1 MPKISQKI
9 ESKSNFKLW
18 KIFHARIYDFWES
31 KCHFICSKDVFIR
44 CGYTANICSVSRVYV
59 HKPMYT
65 CMWSRLWDLE
75 NEIDFLVVLY
85 FCFIKRHVETVTFL
99 PKLVHFFQMVKYL
112 FFSRYNEYTHL
123 SVVYTD
129 AQARIWKLID
139 RNYF

>member
-18 KIFHARIYDFWES
+18 KIFHARINMTFES
-31 KCHFICSKDVFIR
+31 QNVILYVPRMFLSDVD
-44 CGYTANICSVSRVYV
+44 TANICSVSRVYV

-99 PKLVHFFQMVKYL
+99 PKLVNPFFQMVKYL

-123 SVVYTD
+123 SVVYTR
-129 AQARIWKLID
+129 AS
-139 RNYF
+139 

>member
-1 MPKISQKI
+1 MTFESQNVI
-9 ESKSNFKLW
+9 LYVPRMFLS
-18 KIFHARIYDFWES
+18 
-31 KCHFICSKDVFIR
+31 DVD
-44 CGYTANICSVSRVYV
+44 TANICSVSRVYV

-99 PKLVHFFQMVKYL
+99 PKLVNPFFQMVKYL

-123 SVVYTD
+123 SVVYTR
-129 AQARIWKLID
+129 AS
-139 RNYF
+139 